1 LAGQRYRNE
10 GKDGLLHETSV
21 EIFRKQIEKVQY
33 LGTTVENPN
42 NIYEEVQSIL
52 NPGNA
57 G

>member
-10 GKDGLLHETSV
+10 GKEALLQETRV
-21 EIFRKQIEKVQY
+21 EIFRKHIVKVQY

-52 NPGNA
+52 NSGND